1 MRDTTENVQQTIT
14 LATPYL
20 SSQRGN
26 SITAKRLKS
35 GYESKGYTVEIL
47 AYEENETYSPIFEW
61 LPNHI
66 FHVLH
71 AYRFAMFIKKHSLLL
86 PDRYIVTMTGTDH
99 NNDLYDANRRIDV
112 INVLDSASYVILFH
126 KQAAENVA
134 REVPTIKNK
143 IRVIPQ
149 GLILPEEP
157 VQPRI
162 SDQTKELLKR
172 KKADHLIFLLPA
184 GLRPVK
190 NIFYAI
196 PLLKQLR
203 SKYPE
208 IQLWIVGPV
217 LDRYTYEQLL
227 EWTEKEN
234 WVQYG
239 GEIPFH
245 DMSTIY
251 RESHILLNTSLSEGQ
266 ASSLL
271 EGMAYGIPV
280 LASDIPGNISL
291 IKSDETGLI
300 FESEID
306 FLQKAESL
314 ITSMALRMRLGHAAR
329 EWVNQSHRPDQEIA
343 DYVDLF
349 QEMVE

>member
-1 MRDTTENVQQTIT
+1 MKDTTENAQPTIT
-14 LATPYL
+14 LATPYI

-26 SITAKRLKS
+26 SITAQRLKS
-35 GYESKGYTVEIL
+35 GYESKGYTVEVL
-47 AYEENETYSPIFEW
+47 AYEENETYSPIVER

-71 AYRFAMFIKKHSLLL
+71 AYRFANFIKKLSLPL
-86 PDRYIVTMTGTDH
+86 PDQYIVTMTGTDH
-99 NNDLYDANRRIDV
+99 NSDLYDAIRRIDV
-112 INVLDSASYVILFH
+112 INVLESASYVILFH
-126 KQAAENVA
+126 RQAAEEVA
-134 REVPTIKNK
+134 REVPTLKNK

-149 GLILPEEP
+149 GLILLEEHL
-157 VQPRI
+157 QPRL
-162 SDQTKELLKR
+162 SDQSKGLLKR

-203 SKYPE
+203 LRYPE

-217 LDRYTYEQLL
+217 LDRDTYEQLL

-245 DMSTIY
+245 DMSAIY

-266 ASSLL
+266 ASSLM
-271 EGMAYGIPV
+271 EGMSYGMPV

-300 FESEID
+300 FKSEIE

-314 ITSMALRMRLGHAAR
+314 ITSMTLRMRLGHAAR
-329 EWVNQSHRPDQEIA
+329 GWVNRSHGLDREIA